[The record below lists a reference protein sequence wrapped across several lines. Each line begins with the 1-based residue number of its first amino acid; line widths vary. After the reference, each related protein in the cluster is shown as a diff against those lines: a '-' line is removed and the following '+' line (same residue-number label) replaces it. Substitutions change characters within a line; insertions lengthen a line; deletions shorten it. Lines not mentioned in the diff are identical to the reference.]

1 MEDKKTSVK
10 DKIKEFAIDCGP
22 AVAAVLV
29 SYGVGVILGTKVY
42 KKGFYAGRGVLAS
55 TIVEA
60 SNNNG
65 GLLLTNDI
73 LGDYIFKATKVLEK

>member
-10 DKIKEFAIDCGP
+10 DKIKLSAIDFGP
-22 AVAAVLV
+22 TMAVVLV
-29 SYGVGVILGTKVY
+29 SYGIGAVLGTKVY
-42 KKGFYAGRGVLAS
+42 KKGFDAGRGVLAS

-65 GLLLTNDI
+65 GLLLANDI
-73 LGDYIFKATKVLEK
+73 LGDYIVKATKVLEK

>member
-10 DKIKEFAIDCGP
+10 DKIKKSAIDYGP
-22 AVAAVLV
+22 TMAMVLV
-29 SYGVGVILGTKVY
+29 SYGVGAVLGMKVY
-42 KKGFYAGRGVLAS
+42 KKGFDAGRGVLAS

-60 SNNNG
+60 SNNG